1 MVKEIHL
8 RVTLREEAVADILVI
23 KSAQSLKIKQNEIT
37 GIKVLRKSIDARKAL
52 IIFNIK

>member
-23 KSAQSLKIKQNEIT
+23 KSAQSLKIKE
-37 GIKVLRKSIDARKAL
+37 VKAASRGEV
-52 IIFNIK
+52 